1 MKEGRRKTGRRTEKK
16 GHIQECPCITLKLPA
31 IANLKLFTVGA
42 FLFPFPIIAFSSV
55 HLFIVSMKTLI
66 RKQIPNENSSPNV
79 TNSKQT
85 IVFEQVGVSSSE
97 FIIFFATFSLFLRI
111 SGSGGGR
118 LLAFSLLRR
127 EKIGAERAVAVAV
140 VAPVQKEFEGRL
152 QW

>member
-1 MKEGRRKTGRRTEKK
+1 MSVYYSR
-16 GHIQECPCITLKLPA
+16 ITSYCKSQVIRSWCVSFPVPHYC
-31 IANLKLFTVGA
+31 LF
-42 FLFPFPIIAFSSV
+42 FSSPV
-55 HLFIVSMKTLI
+55 HYFH
-66 RKQIPNENSSPNV
+66 ENFNPNV

-85 IVFEQVGVSSSE
+85 IVIEQVGVSSSG
-97 FIIFFATFSLFLRI
+97 FIFFFATFSLFLRI